1 MLIVSSMLIPNLKE
15 KEIIMYKD
23 SWLELFVE
31 LAALGSAY
39 CIGNNVG
46 TNRTRR
52 EIEDKYRDD
61 EIRRLKE
68 EIDQLKRK

>member
-1 MLIVSSMLIPNLKE
+1 
-15 KEIIMYKD
+15 MYRD

-52 EIEDKYRDD
+52 EIEDKCRDD